1 MSGLTSDLITAS
13 DALSAFSR
21 SLTVIGNNVTN
32 ANTPGYAAQSQLLVS
47 KLFEPEVGITGGVM
61 LGGLISTRSEY
72 LEQAVRSQTELLGSA
87 QQKATDLGQIAPLF
101 DLTSTSGVSSS
112 INNFFSSL
120 SQLGVSPND
129 STYRQAVLNQA
140 GQLANSINASAAG
153 IHVVA
158 TNISSQTGQVI
169 QGINQLTAQIAGINH
184 QYQMN
189 SGATQDPGL
198 DAQMH
203 TALESLSALTNYTMV
218 KASDGTFSVYLGGQ
232 TAAVLGSD
240 QFAISGTTAASP
252 QTVISDSQGN
262 DITSQITKGSLGALI
277 QEKNV
282 TIPGYTSNLNTLAAS
297 LADTLNT
304 QLAQGVD
311 QNGNAPTTNLFTY
324 DQASDAASSLTV
336 TAGFTT
342 DQIAAAAA
350 GAPGGNTNIIAAA
363 QLASAPTVNG
373 FTFTQFYGNMGSQVG
388 SDLGNAQQD
397 QIETQ
402 NQVTQAQVQR
412 ANVSG
417 VSLNAEAAKLLQFQ
431 QAYQA
436 AAKMVT
442 VLDSLTQTMINMIQ

>member
-1 MSGLTSDLITAS
+1 MSGLTSDLINAS

-21 SLTVIGNNVTN
+21 SLSVIGNNVTN
-32 ANTPGYAAQSQLLVS
+32 ANTPGYASQSQLLTS

-158 TNISSQTGQVI
+158 TNVSSQTGQVI
-169 QGINQLTAQIAGINH
+169 LGINQLTAQIAGINH

-240 QFAISGTTAASP
+240 QFVISGTTAASP

-350 GAPGGNTNIIAAA
+350 GAPGGNSNIIAAA

-388 SDLGNAQQD
+388 SDLANAQQD
-397 QIETQ
+397 QAQTQ

-417 VSLNAEAAKLLQFQ
+417 VSLNAEGAKLLQFQ

-442 VLDSLTQTMINMIQ
+442 VLDALTQTMINMIQ